1 MKRLIISTCT
11 AMAFAVGLAA
21 QTPAPAGQPAKPD
34 QSAPSAAADKSVT
47 LKGCLKA
54 GATPDSFEL
63 ADAAP
68 VSETAGTSGAAS
80 AIKGQTVRLI
90 GSPAGTNLKEHV
102 GHMVE
107 ATGMITPAAKSSAP
121 AGAPPAGGAAPPAG
135 ASASDTARL
144 NVKAVKHLETKCS

>member
-21 QTPAPAGQPAKPD
+21 QTPAPAGQQPAKPD
-34 QSAPSAAADKSVT
+34 QSAAAEKTVT

-54 GATPDSFEL
+54 GDTAESFVL

-68 VSETAGTSGAAS
+68 VSETAGTTGTS
-80 AIKGQTVRLI
+80 AVKGQTVRLI

-107 ATGMITPAAKSSAP
+107 ATGMITAGAKSSAP
-121 AGAPPAGGAAPPAG
+121 AATPGAPAGGAASSA
-135 ASASDTARL
+135 ASDTARL
-144 NVKAVKHLETKCS
+144 NVKAFKHLETKCS

>member
-21 QTPAPAGQPAKPD
+21 QTPPPAGQTPAAKPD
-34 QSAPSAAADKSVT
+34 QSAAAEKTVT

-54 GATPDSFEL
+54 GDTPESFVL

-68 VSETAGTSGAAS
+68 ASETAGTAGTPS
-80 AIKGQTVRLI
+80 AMKQTVRLI

-107 ATGMITPAAKSSAP
+107 ATGAITPGAKSSAP
-121 AGAPPAGGAAPPAG
+121 AAGAPPAGGAAPPAG
-135 ASASDTARL
+135 ASASDQPRL
-144 NVKAVKHLETKCS
+144 NVKSFKHLETKCS